1 MLRFVFLTLMAFQ
14 FILSG
19 CSTSENSSE
28 RRFAID
34 PMWNSLSLKGRES
47 NLTGFATD
55 LLQEIGRVEKINF
68 VKVSVSWDQLIP
80 GLMNKDVEAI
90 LISMSPYNFN
100 QNQFDFSDLFLNTG
114 PVLVVP
120 SSSRVSALNQLDGKE
135 IAAISGTSGA
145 LILEKYPGILI
156 RNYDS
161 IPQALNA
168 IVKGDIDGALVDI
181 LTATAYLQDIYHGS
195 LKIATPTL
203 NDSGLRM
210 VSLHNA
216 APDLIEGFNEG
227 LEKLKSNGTYDKLL
241 KKWSLTTEQTNS

>member
-1 MLRFVFLTLMAFQ
+1 MLRFLFLTLMAFQ
-14 FILSG
+14 CLLSG
-19 CSTSENSSE
+19 CGTSEDSSL
-28 RRFAID
+28 RKVAID
-34 PMWNSLSLKGRES
+34 PMWSSLSLKGRES

-68 VKVSVSWDQLIP
+68 VKISVSWDQLIP
-80 GLMNKDVEAI
+80 TLMNKDVEAI

-100 QNQFDFSDLFLNTG
+100 QNQFDFSELFLNTG

-135 IAAISGTSGA
+135 IAALSGTNGV

-161 IPQALNA
+161 VPQALNA
-168 IVKGDIDGALVDI
+168 IVKGDIDGALIDI
-181 LTATAYLQDIYHGS
+181 LTATAYLQDIYHES

-210 VSLHNA
+210 VALHTIS
-216 APDLIEGFNEG
+216 PDLIEGFNEG
-227 LEKLKSNGTYDKLL
+227 LDKLKSNGTYDRLL
-241 KKWSLTTEQTNS
+241 KKWSLTTGQQDS